1 MLDQTNTTTAESQD
15 AFTLFALEPTTTQQ
29 AHPTGH
35 STSGSVISQTPGT
48 ELFKDVNGAV
58 RLKLSA

>member
-1 MLDQTNTTTAESQD
+1 MLD